1 MEDLGL
7 QQKVISVDPQTGA
20 SKAYVRGFEYKSK
33 VEDNIKSLKALEG
46 ATLVKFI
53 DGKGKEITTGIISTG
68 MEFIIEINGVQHHFI
83 VVIMGDVNGDGM
95 IQATDYRRIQN
106 QIMEVSPKLVDEYAL
121 AADIDD
127 NKKVQATDYRA
138 IQNHIMEVKAISQ
151 KNKTWEI

>member
-1 MEDLGL
+1 
-7 QQKVISVDPQTGA
+7 
-20 SKAYVRGFEYKSK
+20 
-33 VEDNIKSLKALEG
+33 
-46 ATLVKFI
+46 
-53 DGKGKEITTGIISTG
+53 
-68 MEFIIEINGVQHHFI
+68 MEFIIEINGVQHHFV